1 MIQVDGMCFAGI
13 DRNAVHGDLKI
24 LFFQT
29 TRLKKY
35 RRKYLSCWAILQNSG
50 ARYRDTLQLPSR
62 NVKISSES
70 KAVGWPVR
78 QPN

>member
-35 RRKYLSCWAILQNSG
+35 LSCWAILQNSG
-50 ARYRDTLQLPSR
+50 ARCRDTLQLPSR